1 MLKQNLQQKLGLKIN
16 PLQIQLIKLLELPT
30 YQLEQ
35 RIKEELESNPL
46 LEEGEERPDPEVDFK
61 DGSDEPEM
69 NEMENEEDDRV
80 REEDEFSLEDY
91 MGDDDDTPDYK
102 LSTSNASRDDDERE
116 FVLSGGES
124 FRENLLRQLGVKS
137 LPEMDRKVAEYIIG
151 SARAALIRNLPSG
164 VKSEVRTVVVEET
177 KEKKKPNVNELGVEQ
192 LKDVGNIIGVASGKG
207 GVGKSTVAVNL
218 ACALARLGY
227 KVGLAD
233 ADVYGPSVPTMTA
246 TEGLSPMAEETADG
260 KELILPVEKYGVKWM
275 SIGYF
280 AEKGQALIWRGPM
293 ACNALKQMILQV
305 KWGELDFLL
314 VDMPPGTGDIHISL
328 LQDIPVDGAIVVTT
342 PQKVALADVEKGV
355 NMFRNPGVGKPIF
368 GLVENMAW
376 FTPEEHPDER
386 YYIFGKDGGA
396 EMASALGI
404 DLLGR
409 IPLVQGLR
417 ESGDAGEPAALS
429 SRPDGVAFLELA
441 GRLAGKLG
449 LK

>member
-1 MLKQNLQQKLGLKIN
+1 
-16 PLQIQLIKLLELPT
+16 
-30 YQLEQ
+30 
-35 RIKEELESNPL
+35 
-46 LEEGEERPDPEVDFK
+46 
-61 DGSDEPEM
+61 
-69 NEMENEEDDRV
+69 
-80 REEDEFSLEDY
+80 
-91 MGDDDDTPDYK
+91 
-102 LSTSNASRDDDERE
+102 
-116 FVLSGGES
+116 
-124 FRENLLRQLGVKS
+124 
-137 LPEMDRKVAEYIIG
+137 
-151 SARAALIRNLPSG
+151 
-164 VKSEVRTVVVEET
+164 
-177 KEKKKPNVNELGVEQ
+177 
-192 LKDVGNIIGVASGKG
+192 
-207 GVGKSTVAVNL
+207 
-218 ACALARLGY
+218 
-227 KVGLAD
+227 
-233 ADVYGPSVPTMTA
+233 
-246 TEGLSPMAEETADG
+246 
-260 KELILPVEKYGVKWM
+260 
-275 SIGYF
+275 
-280 AEKGQALIWRGPM
+280 M

-429 SRPDGVAFLELA
+429 SRPDGVAFIELA